1 MNLLVTA
8 LVKQVP
14 KGDHSGRLDADGR
27 LERAGAVTEMNP
39 WCRRA
44 VAQAVRLAAETG
56 GRSTAITMG
65 PPAAVDVLREALGW
79 GVDDAVQ
86 LSDPAL
92 AGSDC
97 LVTARALASTIA
109 VLDDP
114 PDLILVGASSVDG
127 STGAVGAMLAELL
140 GLPFTGPVLT
150 LEAEDGRLRTTV
162 QYDSGTEAVLID
174 LPAVVAVAERSCPPA
189 KLPVEA
195 WRSAET
201 VRRVSTVDLPTGTWG
216 LPGSPTKV
224 ARVRPAPVTRD
235 PVIFRG
241 RPETQVSRAI
251 AELIARGCFDTPV
264 AQQAEPVPTPQRHGP
279 DVVALV
285 GPGPAAGTRALLGT
299 AAALAAEAGGAVVAV
314 GTGHSSADLARWGAD
329 EVVRLSGDEPR
340 PVSHALARWI
350 GEWEPWAVLG
360 AALPWDR
367 EVLARLAVVFGAG
380 LMSDLVS
387 LTVQDG
393 RLAGLKPSGGGTL
406 AEIVS
411 HGTPQ
416 IATLRTGLLP
426 LRTPRA
432 GRQLTEH
439 MLAVAADPA
448 IVRAERRTGDD
459 GDALDR
465 AEVVIAV
472 GRGVPPEK
480 YDELEAMR
488 VLLGAE
494 LGATRKVTDEG
505 WLPHGRQI
513 GITGR
518 SVAPRM
524 YVAVGLSGNLNHLAG
539 AGRAGTVLAINT
551 DPAAEVFAHCDVGL
565 VADWQEVMP
574 FLVDGLRSRVSG

>member
-27 LERAGAVTEMNP
+27 LERAGAITEMNP

-44 VAQAVRLAAETG
+44 VAQAVRLAGETG

-79 GVDDAVQ
+79 GVDDAVH

-109 VLDDP
+109 VLDEP
-114 PDLILVGASSVDG
+114 PDLILVGSSSVDG

-150 LEAEDGRLRTTV
+150 LEAEGGRLRTTV
-162 QYDSGTEAVLID
+162 QYDSGTESVLID

-189 KLPVEA
+189 KVPAES
-195 WRSAET
+195 WPSADT
-201 VRRVSTVDLPTGTWG
+201 VRRVSTTDLAAGAWG

-224 ARVRPAPVTRD
+224 AQVHPAPLTRD

-251 AELIARGCFDTPV
+251 TELIARGCFDAPV
-264 AQQAEPVPTPQRHGP
+264 ALSAEPVPTPQRHGP

-314 GTGHSSADLARWGAD
+314 RTEQSSADLAQWGAD
-329 EVVRLSGDEPR
+329 EVITLSGDEPR
-340 PVSHALARWI
+340 PVAHALARWI
-350 GEWEPWAVLG
+350 REWEPWAVLG

-387 LTVQDG
+387 LTAKDG

-439 MLAVAADPA
+439 VLAVATDPA
-448 IVRAERRTGDD
+448 IARAERRTGDD

-465 AEVVIAV
+465 AEVVIGV
-472 GRGVPPEK
+472 GRGVPPDK
-480 YDELEAMR
+480 YNELEAMR
-488 VLLGAE
+488 LLLGAE

-539 AGRAGTVLAINT
+539 ASRAGTVLAINT

-574 FLVDGLRSRVSG
+574 FLVDGLRSRVSR